1 MPKDSNEKDTP
12 KQIDLRFIIGL
23 GLIVFLV
30 LINSYVK
37 DIPWF
42 IVAIPSLLMGL
53 DVEAIIRAVRG
64 KK

>member
-1 MPKDSNEKDTP
+1 MPRKKDKD
-12 KQIDLRFIIGL
+12 KKVLDMRFLIGL
-23 GLIVFLV
+23 GLIIFLV

-42 IVAIPSLLMGL
+42 IVAIPSMLMGL
-53 DVEAIIRAVRG
+53 DISAIIEAIRG